1 MQHKY
6 VFRQC
11 YSWQQAA
18 KLAYLVQVQEKAAAE
33 LLRIVLQLLSGLED
47 VLSMHLAVQ
56 SMDTAGEE

>member
-18 KLAYLVQVQEKAAAE
+18 KLAYLVQVQVVAAVE
-33 LLRIVLQLLSGLED
+33 LLRIVLQLCSGLQD

-56 SMDTAGEE
+56 STDTAGEE